1 MSGAADRAQLE
12 RELAFWKQEYDAL
25 GARLLRAQEAQSRS
39 AREARRSRMVA
50 DLIGEAHRISNLD
63 ITADAIGEPILAKII
78 QTFCDRGALL
88 KENDERR
95 GHFTVEH
102 ALGLPG
108 GGGLHLEEPPAF
120 FFTASNRP
128 AGAPAGPLT
137 ELLGVPFVLWAYEP
151 ASGRA
156 LLLGNQTES
165 NIRRPFEVGDQEL
178 ISNALTVY
186 IDILLRKLAETTL
199 LQAKAAA
206 EEANAVRARFLAI
219 LSHELRTPLNAVIG
233 FSELLL
239 QTGPRAPV
247 PQQREEFARQIL
259 DAGRSLLALVKDI
272 LDFSSFSNSK
282 PRLRRDWVPIGQMLQ
297 NIKRAFA
304 AETATRGISV
314 VLSPPDPRLLVL
326 IDYDRFRQILSNLLS
341 NALKFTP
348 MGGLVELSAQVIE
361 GTGVAIVVRDNG
373 VGMRPEDIPRAL
385 EPFVQLEN
393 MRRHS
398 IPGTGLG
405 LPIAKQ
411 LIESHH
417 GELIIESVEGEGT
430 TVTILLPENSADYA
444 AAAIVQGAEV

>member
-1 MSGAADRAQLE
+1 
-12 RELAFWKQEYDAL
+12 
-25 GARLLRAQEAQSRS
+25 
-39 AREARRSRMVA
+39 
-50 DLIGEAHRISNLD
+50 
-63 ITADAIGEPILAKII
+63 
-78 QTFCDRGALL
+78 
-88 KENDERR
+88 
-95 GHFTVEH
+95 
-102 ALGLPG
+102 
-108 GGGLHLEEPPAF
+108 
-120 FFTASNRP
+120 
-128 AGAPAGPLT
+128 
-137 ELLGVPFVLWAYEP
+137 
-151 ASGRA
+151 
-156 LLLGNQTES
+156 
-165 NIRRPFEVGDQEL
+165 
-178 ISNALTVY
+178 
-186 IDILLRKLAETTL
+186 
-199 LQAKAAA
+199 
-206 EEANAVRARFLAI
+206 
-219 LSHELRTPLNAVIG
+219 LNAVIG